1 MSDLVN
7 FDNDLIVYQGDSGN
21 VYTLSGEFQLVAGR
35 GNNADSGVFSNETFS
50 SFIPYV
56 TWSSDN
62 TPSRFTGALPYFGD
76 CYYYT
81 SGAGS
86 ATVNLRYNIPDKPY
100 LKLGVD
106 DSGSFYV
113 NEGSRIEMRPELSS
127 HPETVSIDLE
137 SRFIYQTDPIKSG
150 DDNLEKEYSVMR
162 GGTAIYQGEVI
173 SGSEVLGTVRR
184 AIAYYNIYSGF
195 SCAPPTENTATLTSI
210 ELGNWPST
218 SGSTKNMSLMYDTE
232 RPGYIIKHYYLMLGD
247 HVYKNNGTEVKKYWY
262 SSVPNYY
269 NISNFCNY
277 TLYAT
282 LGYDSV
288 KSANIE
294 MSAKTWTANITE
306 GRLPDPEFIAY

>member
-21 VYTLSGEFQLVAGR
+21 TYTLSGEFQLVAGR

-113 NEGSRIEMRPELSS
+113 NEGAKIEMRPELSS
-127 HPETVSIDLE
+127 HPETVSIRLE
-137 SRFIYQTDPIKSG
+137 ARFGFQTDPIKAG
-150 DDNLEKEYSVMR
+150 DDDLEKEYEVLR
-162 GGTAIYQGEVI
+162 GGSAIYQGEVI
-173 SGSEVLGTVRR
+173 SGTETVGGYRMGTV
-184 AIAYYNIYSGF
+184 YYNINTGF
-195 SCAPPTENTATLTSI
+195 STTITEYTATLTSI
-210 ELGNWPST
+210 ELGNWPSVT
-218 SGSTKNMSLMYDTE
+218 GSTINNMSFMYDKE
-232 RPGYIIKHYYLMLGD
+232 YPGRIIKHYYLMLGD
-247 HVYKNNGTEVKKYWY
+247 HVYKNNGTEIKKYWY

-269 NISNFCNY
+269 NIGNFYNY
-277 TLYAT
+277 TLYAS

-294 MSAKTWTANITE
+294 MSAKTWTATITE